1 MKKNLPVLCALL
13 TVLNVQVIAQVG
25 PVIRTNLTDMLVGR
39 YSLGAE
45 AMLPLKFSL
54 GVDVDYISR
63 NVYVGSNH
71 PWYPGGN
78 TDKRG
83 IILEPQVR
91 WYPGE
96 ISGQGI
102 YAAISGFFGYA
113 RYARVDEESWG
124 VAPPEWMAVG
134 SSFHLGH
141 QLSIRRYVLDAFLGV
156 TWTQD
161 NGNGNGMGIFYEDR
175 ALLPEPT
182 GLRLSGGLRF
192 GFNAGGGH
200 QSPID

>member
-1 MKKNLPVLCALL
+1 MTRKLLILWALV
-13 TVLNVQVIAQVG
+13 TALNVQVTAQVG
-25 PVIRTNLTDMLVGR
+25 PVIRTNLTDILVGR

-45 AMLPLKFSL
+45 VMLPLKLSL

-63 NVYVGSNH
+63 NVFVGSNH
-71 PWYPGGN
+71 PWYLGGD

-91 WYPGE
+91 WYAGE
-96 ISGQGI
+96 MSGQGI
-102 YAAISGFFGYA
+102 YVAISGFYGYA
-113 RYARVDEESWG
+113 QYSRVDEGSWG

-141 QLSIRRYVLDAFLGV
+141 QLSIKQYVLDAFLGV

-161 NGNGNGMGIFYEDR
+161 NGMGIFYEDR
-175 ALLPEPT
+175 ALLPQPT

-200 QSPID
+200 